1 MYAFIPIK
9 ILPQHFLNF
18 YFILE
23 LTEKKPFPSLIMQ
36 LSMSGIRQPAL
47 LHNREFC
54 LIELRQHSEKTDLEE
69 AFFI

>member
-1 MYAFIPIK
+1 MPSFQSKYFPAFFK
-9 ILPQHFLNF
+9 FLF
-18 YFILE
+18 YIG
-23 LTEKKPFPSLIMQ
+23 TDRKKPFPSLIMQ